1 MNNILSCLEGVRTVI
16 IAGHTRPDGD
26 CVGACMGLWHYLR
39 DNYPEIEADVRLEPV
54 PESYKVIAGVEQIIG
69 SYEDDKVYDLFI
81 ALDASD
87 KGRLAGAQK
96 YFDTA
101 KHRICIDHHIS
112 NPGYADENMIV
123 SDASSTCEVLTGLM
137 AMEAISYDAAVALY
151 IGIICDTGVFKY
163 SNTSRHT
170 MDMAGCLMEKG
181 IPYSDLIDDVFYRK
195 SYKQNKIL
203 GYALQK
209 CRPVLDNRMIVCV
222 LEKQELDRLG
232 AGHGDLEGIIDQLR
246 LTRDIEVALLASA
259 SDTEANTYK
268 FSMRSNHFVDVSAV
282 AGKFGGGGHV
292 RAAGFSAVGDINEI
306 YHTAEALIKEQLDT
320 CTME

>member
-1 MNNILSCLEGVRTVI
+1 MNNILSCLEGAKTVM

-26 CVGACMGLWHYLR
+26 CVGACMGLWHYIR
-39 DNYPEIEADVRLEPV
+39 DNYPYIQADVRLEPV
-54 PESYKVIAGVEQIIG
+54 PDSYKVIKGVEQII
-69 SYEDDKVYDLFI
+69 SDYEDDRTYDLFI

-87 KGRLAGAQK
+87 KERLAGAKK

-101 KHRICIDHHIS
+101 EHTICIDYHIS
-112 NPGYADENMIV
+112 NSGFADENLV
-123 SDASSTCEVLTGLM
+123 LPNASSTCEVLTGLM
-137 AMEAISYDAAVALY
+137 DIDGISYDAAVALY

-163 SNTSRHT
+163 SCTSHRT

-209 CRPVLDNRMIVCV
+209 CRLVLDNRMIVCV
-222 LEKQELDRLG
+222 LEKPELDRLG

-268 FSMRSNHFVDVSAV
+268 FSMRSNHFVDVAAV

>member
-1 MNNILSCLEGVRTVI
+1 MNNILSCLEGVRPVI

-209 CRPVLDNRMIVCV
+209 CRLVLDNRMIVCV
-222 LEKQELDRLG
+222 LEKPELDRLG

-259 SDTEANTYK
+259 SDTETNTYK
-268 FSMRSNHFVDVSAV
+268 FSMRSNHFVDVAAV